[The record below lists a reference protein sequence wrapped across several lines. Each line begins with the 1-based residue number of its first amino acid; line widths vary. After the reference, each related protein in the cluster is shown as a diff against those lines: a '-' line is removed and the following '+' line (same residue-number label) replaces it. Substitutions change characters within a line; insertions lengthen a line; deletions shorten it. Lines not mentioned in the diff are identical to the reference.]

1 MTPLKHTLM
10 VGVLLALLA
19 GCGTYRAGERARLD
33 VRTHEIAVQVAQAE
47 IEAAH
52 NQRAAERG
60 AEERR
65 ATRELLMRLLIGG
78 GSLAGGG
85 AAVGVGAKLRKG
97 RNGA

>member
-1 MTPLKHTLM
+1 MIRGTTYPWLII
-10 VGVLLALLA
+10 LALLC

-33 VRTHEIAVQVAQAE
+33 VRTHEIAVQVARAE

-65 ATRELLMRLLIGG
+65 ATRELLWRVVMGG
-78 GSLAGGG
+78 GGIAAGGVVG
-85 AAVGVGAKLRKG
+85 GVGMKLRKAG
-97 RNGA
+97 VKA